1 MRLKTLLATAI
12 AAATL
17 PLAASAQAS
26 CQDDERLYAMG
37 DFLEEQR
44 NGTAEPLRLTA
55 ETYLNLTPRAREIIG
70 DNLRLLDASCNAM
83 QVVDGEPPV
92 RVEMPFPLLYNA
104 FEDSVLRGDER
115 TSAILLRSFRAE
127 PMDSAG
133 FLGLFTLVSNDQA
146 LVERMASAAGITAH
160 TSANLGT
167 AAAWHCNNPTQ
178 YLQYADFFV
187 RLGGKVEGYT
197 GKAWYV
203 SGSRIE
209 ITSVEDNLTHSLP
222 DLPGQT
228 CRIGKEA
235 VLSIASAAGA
245 VTIDIG
251 NSNTSHW
258 GRNDVKSRIMSAH
271 ENWLEAGAPDDVRPQ
286 SLFD

>member
-12 AAATL
+12 AAAAL

-70 DNLRLLDASCNAM
+70 DNLRLLDASCTAM

-92 RVEMPFPLLYNA
+92 RVEMPFPVLYNA
-104 FEDSVLRGDER
+104 FEDAVLRGDER
-115 TSAILLRSFRAE
+115 TSGILLRSFRAE

-133 FLGLFTLVSNDQA
+133 FLGLFTLVSEDQA
-146 LVERMASAAGITAH
+146 RVNQLASAAGIAAH
-160 TSANLGT
+160 PGVSSAQN
-167 AAAWHCNNPTQ
+167 AHCDS
-178 YLQYADFFV
+178 YLHHADLFV
-187 RLGGKVEGYT
+187 RFGGQVKGYK
-197 GKAWYV
+197 GRAWYA
-203 SGSRIE
+203 SGSNPE
-209 ITSVEDNLTHSLP
+209 ITSVEDDLTRSFAP
-222 DLPGQT
+222 IDGRN
-228 CRIGKEA
+228 CRISKST
-235 VLSIASAAGA
+235 VLATATSAGA
-245 VTIDIG
+245 IAIDMG
-251 NSNTSHW
+251 NRTGWTWAFSGGSMVRT
-258 GRNDVKSRIMSAH
+258 AYQ
-271 ENWLEAGAPDDVRPQ
+271 NWLEAGAPDDARPQ

>member
-115 TSAILLRSFRAE
+115 TSGILLRSFRAE

-133 FLGLFTLVSNDQA
+133 FLGLFTLVSEDQA
-146 LVERMASAAGITAH
+146 LVERLASAAGIAPHKGADRT
-160 TSANLGT
+160 
-167 AAAWHCNNPTQ
+167 NNARCEDRPS
-178 YLQYADFFV
+178 YLHHADLFV
-187 RLGGKVEGYT
+187 RFGGQVEGYE
-197 GKAWYV
+197 GKAWYA
-203 SGSRIE
+203 SGSQSE
-209 ITSVEDNLTHSLP
+209 LTSVEDNLTQAFSAIE
-222 DLPGQT
+222 GRN
-228 CRIGKEA
+228 CKVGKSA
-235 VLSIASAAGA
+235 ILATASAAGA
-245 VTIDIG
+245 IAIDMG
-251 NSNTSHW
+251 NAEVMYWTYSGGNM
-258 GRNDVKSRIMSAH
+258 VKEAYN
-271 ENWLEAGAPDDVRPQ
+271 NWLEAGAPDDARPQ

>member
-12 AAATL
+12 AAAAL

-70 DNLRLLDASCNAM
+70 DNLRLLDASCTAM

-92 RVEMPFPLLYNA
+92 RVEMPFPVLYNA
-104 FEDSVLRGDER
+104 FEDAVLRGDER
-115 TSAILLRSFRAE
+115 TSGILLRSFRAE

-133 FLGLFTLVSNDQA
+133 FLGLFTLVSEDQA
-146 LVERMASAAGITAH
+146 LVERLANAAGITPH
-160 TSANLGT
+160 QGANR
-167 AAAWHCNNPTQ
+167 NNNARCEDRPS
-178 YLQYADFFV
+178 YLHHADLFTRF
-187 RLGGKVEGYT
+187 GGQVNGYEGR
-197 GKAWYV
+197 AWYAF
-203 SGSRIE
+203 GSRNE
-209 ITSVEDNLTHSLP
+209 VTSVEDNLTRSFASLRSRNCVVP
-222 DLPGQT
+222 KDV
-228 CRIGKEA
+228 
-235 VLSIASAAGA
+235 VLTAATNAGA
-245 VTIDIG
+245 IAIDMGSG
-251 NSNTSHW
+251 NLMNW
-258 GRNDVKSRIMSAH
+258 GHPTGRSPVVNAH
-271 ENWLEAGAPDDVRPQ
+271 ENWLEAGAPDDARPQ